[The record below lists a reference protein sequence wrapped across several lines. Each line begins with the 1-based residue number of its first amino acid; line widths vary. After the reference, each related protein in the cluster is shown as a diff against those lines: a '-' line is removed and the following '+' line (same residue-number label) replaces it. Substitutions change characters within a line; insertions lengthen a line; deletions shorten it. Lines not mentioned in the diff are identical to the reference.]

1 MLSKNTIKYINS
13 LKISKFRHE
22 HRAFIV
28 EGTKS
33 VSELLQSSTEVLAL
47 YATETWIAQNPEPT
61 TALHVVTD
69 SEMNR
74 ISSLNSPPGILAV
87 AKIPDFQQQHYTSKG
102 NFGLVLDGINDPGN
116 LGTIIRS
123 ADWFGLRNII
133 ISKDT
138 VDPYHPK
145 VVQSTM
151 GSIFRIQFLETDL
164 EEFLTNARSSGT
176 KVFGAVMEGSNVYTT
191 NLTNV
196 SALLVIGSESHGIK
210 KPLLKCIDTMI
221 TIPRIR
227 LEGNQ
232 SAESLNAAVAGS
244 LLLAEFMRGQLIK

>member
-1 MLSKNTIKYINS
+1 MLSKNTVKYINS
-13 LKISKFRHE
+13 LKFSKFRNEQH
-22 HRAFIV
+22 AFIV

-47 YATETWIAQNPEPT
+47 YATETWLALNPVPK

-74 ISSLNSPPGILAV
+74 ISTLNTPPGILAV
-87 AKIPDFQQQHYTSKG
+87 AKIPDFQQQHYALKG

-164 EEFLTNARSSGT
+164 EEFLSKARSEGI

-196 SALLVIGSESHGIK
+196 SAILVIGSESHGIRMHLMK
-210 KPLLKCIDTMI
+210 YIDSLI
-221 TIPRIR
+221 TIPQIKV
-227 LEGNQ
+227 EGNQ

-244 LLLAEFMRGQLIK
+244 LLLAEFMRGRLIR